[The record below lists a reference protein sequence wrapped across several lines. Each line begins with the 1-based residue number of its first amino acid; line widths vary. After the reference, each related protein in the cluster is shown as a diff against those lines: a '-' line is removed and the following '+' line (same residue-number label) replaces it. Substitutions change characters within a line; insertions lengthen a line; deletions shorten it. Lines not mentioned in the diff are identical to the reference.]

1 MASIRVLE
9 STQQGGTFA
18 GGIFSLAQR
27 VKFCTAHQ
35 SRIGR
40 GWGGGCGA
48 AASGKPAGNYQCAP
62 ERISRTRNINLAGNA
77 GKLGKG
83 INMTAAIAEMDRT
96 EAEGA
101 APETIAVEAAVSP
114 LPAKVLELIQPIG
127 KTGTGEDPRYSDQF
141 TQIKQEIDRLSD
153 ANFDLVTKLSREVLI
168 SVGKDL
174 RVAGYLIMSTL
185 YCKGVAELPDAI
197 TVYRMIMD
205 KLWDGCFPVKES
217 ARKQAFAWL
226 NSDRMDT
233 FIQQQNG
240 ESASLDD
247 LQHLRTEI
255 DLLNKLA
262 RLRMGEEAPQ
272 WTRINAWVDSNLG
285 EKLNQKSA
293 LEREQNSQAQ
303 KLSQTAG
310 SDAPLTESRAEQQ
323 IGKIVTFY
331 RERGERAQALALSRA
346 IRWGGLQMPPN
357 EAGVTRIPP
366 LRESALN
373 ELAAL
378 QASGAGPEQ
387 VFALC
392 ENLLMEP
399 GAQWNMD
406 LQHIAHKA
414 LVALND
420 TASMHVLEAEIK
432 SLLKRCVGLADLC
445 YAGNMVFANEAT
457 KEWLNGL
464 ATEAPAE
471 DEEQA
476 GNTAD
481 TEIKNITIAASK
493 ASTGGNLVA
502 GLEVLK
508 ELPGNTGRQRFIR
521 RIEEARLCIKT
532 KQTEMAKSMLEAL
545 DREIAR
551 SDLSAWE
558 PAIAISVWRLQL
570 KQIALE
576 LPKANSTQQQELKTR
591 IQEINASICIAD
603 PYEAARINRTTV
615 NKGVNHG

>member
-1 MASIRVLE
+1 MTAVAEIGLAE
-9 STQQGGTFA
+9 AEA
-18 GGIFSLAQR
+18 G
-27 VKFCTAHQ
+27 
-35 SRIGR
+35 
-40 GWGGGCGA
+40 
-48 AASGKPAGNYQCAP
+48 AP
-62 ERISRTRNINLAGNA
+62 EA
-77 GKLGKG
+77 
-83 INMTAAIAEMDRT
+83 MPTAAPA
-96 EAEGA
+96 
-101 APETIAVEAAVSP
+101 
-114 LPAKVLELIQPIG
+114 LPKQVLELIQPVG
-127 KTGTGEDPRYSDQF
+127 SNGTGEDPRYSEQF

-153 ANFDLVTKLSREVLI
+153 ANFELVMKLSREVLTT
-168 SVGKDL
+168 VGKDL

-185 YCKGVAELPDAI
+185 YCKGIAELPNAI

-240 ESASLDD
+240 DSASLED
-247 LQHLRTEI
+247 LQHLRSEI
-255 DLLNKLA
+255 DQLNKMA
-262 RLRMGEEAPQ
+262 RLRMGDEAPQ
-272 WTRINAWVDSNLG
+272 WTRINAWVDNYLR
-285 EKLNQKSA
+285 EKTNQASA
-293 LEREQNSQAQ
+293 LEQEQNTQAQ
-303 KLSQTAG
+303 KLSQTQTAG

-331 RERGERAQALALSRA
+331 RERGERAQAVALSRA
-346 IRWGGLQMPPN
+346 IRWGGLAMPPN

-378 QASGAGPEQ
+378 QASGAGPDQ
-387 VFALC
+387 VFTLC

-399 GAQWNMD
+399 GAQWNLD
-406 LQHIAHKA
+406 LQYIAHKA

-420 TASMHVLEAEIK
+420 TASTHVLEAEIK

-445 YAGNMVFANEAT
+445 YAGNVVFANEIT
-457 KEWLNGL
+457 KEWLNSL

-471 DEEQA
+471 SEEPA
-476 GNTAD
+476 GSTAD
-481 TEIKNITIAASK
+481 TEVKNITIAASK
-493 ASTGGNLVA
+493 ACTGGNLVA
-502 GLEVLK
+502 GLDVLK

-545 DREIAR
+545 DREIVR

-570 KQIALE
+570 KQIAID

-615 NKGVNHG
+615 K